1 MLKQN
6 RAKQTNKKIAIEI
19 TSAQNDFTGEYC
31 QSFKEEMMH

>member
-6 RAKQTNKKIAIEI
+6 RAKQTKKIATEI

-31 QSFKEEMMH
+31 QSFKEKMMH